1 MSRIALAGRV
11 VGTSGEEKGWADL
24 VLLDPLEVCRRTQA
38 CYNLESRKYTLRV
51 MNVDFDLL
59 LEKRTITPLLE
70 AKGIPNLGTDFRIL
84 VLDYLVNSGEGSVS
98 GRLVSGAQLKGGEFF
113 FRGTH
118 GLELEPL
125 INAFGKEP
133 EQFKKVGLSLG
144 GKGLELGDV
153 SFQLLVL
160 PKVPVAYVLWA
171 ADEEFSA
178 RLSVLFD
185 STADSMLHLD
195 TLRTAVT
202 TANKFILAAARP

>member
-1 MSRIALAGRV
+1 MIGRPH
-11 VGTSGEEKGWADL
+11 SAPGEEKGWKDL
-24 VLLDPLEVCRRTQA
+24 LQLDPLQVCGRSMA
-38 CYNLESRKYTLRV
+38 SYDHESRKYALRV
-51 MNVDFDLL
+51 LNVYYDVM
-59 LEKRTITPLLE
+59 LEDRGVMALAE
-70 AKGIPNLGTDFRIL
+70 ENAGIPDLGLEFRIMI
-84 VLDYLVNSGEGSVS
+84 LDYLANCNEMPLS

-118 GLELEPL
+118 GLELDAL
-125 INAFGKEP
+125 VNAFGKKP
-133 EQFKKVGLSLG
+133 EQFKNVGLSLG

-160 PKVPVAYVLWA
+160 PRVPVSYVLWG

-185 STADSMLHLD
+185 STADRMLHLD

-202 TANKFILAAARP
+202 TANKFLLAASRK

>member
-1 MSRIALAGRV
+1 MTGRLP
-11 VGTSGEEKGWADL
+11 GAPGEEKGWEDL
-24 VLLDPLEVCRRTQA
+24 NQLDPLEVCRRSLA
-38 CYNLESRKYTLRV
+38 SYDHESRKYSLRLL
-51 MNVDFDLL
+51 NVDFDVLL
-59 LEKRTITPLLE
+59 KNRAVMPLTLSN
-70 AKGIPNLGTDFRIL
+70 ARLPDLGPDFRIMI
-84 VLDYLVNSGEGSVS
+84 LDYLANCNEIPLS

-118 GLELEPL
+118 GLELDALVEE
-125 INAFGKEP
+125 FGKKP
-133 EQFKKVGLSLG
+133 EQFKNVGLSLA

-160 PKVPVAYVLWA
+160 PRVPIAYVLWA

-185 STADSMLHLD
+185 STADRMLHLD

-202 TANKFILAAARP
+202 TTNKFLLAARPQ